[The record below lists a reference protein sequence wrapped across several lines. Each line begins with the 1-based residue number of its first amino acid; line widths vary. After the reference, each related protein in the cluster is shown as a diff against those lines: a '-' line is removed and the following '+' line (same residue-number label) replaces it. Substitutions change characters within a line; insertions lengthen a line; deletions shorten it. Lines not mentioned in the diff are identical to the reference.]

1 MPTIQLSTVIAKH
14 IRAFREDAQAT
25 QQEIAEQ
32 MIQKG
37 FPWRRE
43 TVAQS
48 EGESRTVAIGEL
60 LALGSIFGRSLD
72 SFIIP
77 RDDMSG
83 GVVRPQRID
92 VAITSEM
99 ILRRSELIRLIRAGA
114 PAQLGRADK
123 DRQRLTA
130 EISSLEMK
138 LTRTDTRLEEIEQVR
153 KRLISNLEK
162 RKSQLMDL
170 ESKASDDPC

>member
-1 MPTIQLSTVIAKH
+1 
-14 IRAFREDAQAT
+14 
-25 QQEIAEQ
+25 

-37 FPWRRE
+37 LPWRRE

-60 LALGSIFGRSLD
+60 LALGSIFGRSLE

-77 RDDMSG
+77 RDDMSR
-83 GVVRPQRID
+83 GVALPQRID

-99 ILRRSELIRLIRAGA
+99 ILRKSELIRLIRAGA
-114 PAQLGRADK
+114 PPQLGRADK

-138 LTRTDTRLEEIEQVR
+138 LARTDTRLDEIEQVR
-153 KRLISNLEK
+153 KRLISNLER
-162 RKSQLMDL
+162 RKSQLMGL
-170 ESKASDDPC
+170 ESKASDVPC